1 MYRVHR
7 LFLALA
13 GVTLVLLTGC
23 GSRPPTSGT
32 ATLTRPATDTP
43 AASSSPSAQVY
54 LVSASG
60 ALTAYAGGTGH
71 RRWQFT
77 PPAPQQVNVV
87 AAGAGLVYAGTDAI
101 VYALDAASGQQRW
114 SAPAGSSVRVLVVSA
129 DTLYAASAGT
139 IYALAAATGAER
151 WSSTVGPVGAPFL
164 TLDTAGSALYAPAG
178 NHLTALDLATGATR
192 WQFHAALSD
201 AVIQVIPDGSL
212 LVVQT
217 RSTLVALSASDGSV
231 RWQRTTGTGALL
243 VQNGLIYTRYVDQTP
258 QGVVTSGL
266 RALQLADG
274 TVALDTAL
282 PLGDENEQDQ
292 WTSDALYRLADPS
305 SGTIVA
311 WGLHGAPRW
320 QQTLHAPISDLLVQN
335 DQVWLA
341 EGNAVAALDAGSG
354 RPRWHTSANGSL
366 GSGGNTLT
374 WAEGRLYVW
383 DGLFDS
389 GQFAVLDPAQ
399 AGRMEWHLHLGTQI
413 VQVLVA

>member
-1 MYRVHR
+1 MCRVHR

-13 GVTLVLLTGC
+13 GVILVLLAGC

-43 AASSSPSAQVY
+43 AASSSTNAQVY

-60 ALTAYAGGTGH
+60 ALTAYAGSSGH

-87 AAGAGLVYAGTDAI
+87 AAGGGLVYVGTDAI

-114 SAPAGSSVRVLVVSA
+114 SVPAGSSVRVLALSA

-151 WSSTVGPVGAPFL
+151 WASTVGPVGAPFL
-164 TLDTAGSALYAPAG
+164 TLDTASGALYAPAG

-201 AVIQVIPDGSL
+201 AVIQVMVAGDA
-212 LVVQT
+212 LVVRT

-231 RWQRTTGTGALL
+231 RWQRTTGTDALL
-243 VQNGLIYTRYVDQTP
+243 VQNGLVYARYIDQTP

-282 PLGDENEQDQ
+282 PLGDENEQDR
-292 WTSDALYRLADPS
+292 WTSSALYRLTDPA

-311 WGLHGAPRW
+311 WGLHGAPLW
-320 QQTLHAPISDLLVQN
+320 QRTLGTPVSDVLVQN

-354 RPRWHTSANGSL
+354 LPRWHTSANGSL

-383 DGLFDS
+383 DGLFDT
-389 GQFAVLDPAQ
+389 GQLTVLDPAV
-399 AGRMEWHLHLGTQI
+399 AGRMDWHLHLGTQI